1 MAKISTLLYYISL
14 LPGCWNIV
22 EICLAKISPFFPL
35 QVYVT
40 PVLEL
45 RRTDIPCMAIG
56 QAQMCVI
63 LVLALET
70 SGGNYVRGYSYAH
83 DRERWRSFSGE
94 SCSRAAGA
102 STDPDHSYYT
112 LIARSE
118 SRWKK
123 KDSQTFYLKSLVYI
137 LFRCNRYIQ
146 IHCPDHCL
154 FTIVWNAVSW
164 TIEKYWSP
172 KKDPISVMGWV
183 GLGGAMAQWCITPC
197 SEVYSLAP
205 TFARSSKALRS
216 SRVTPANN
224 PFHSCKYSTGTS
236 RTIWYGHNCYCQFKE
251 RTSIP
256 TIFDRFVLIYDKYNI
271 YNIPQPPE
279 QWSVHNLVTRQRS
292 IQ

>member
-146 IHCPDHCL
+146 IHCPDLTASLQLYDML
-154 FTIVWNAVSW
+154 FLGPSRN
-164 TIEKYWSP
+164 IEVQKRTWSQLW
-172 KKDPISVMGWV
+172 VGLGWV
-183 GLGGAMAQWCITPC
+183 GLWLNDA
-197 SEVYSLAP
+197 
-205 TFARSSKALRS
+205 
-216 SRVTPANN
+216 
-224 PFHSCKYSTGTS
+224 
-236 RTIWYGHNCYCQFKE
+236 
-251 RTSIP
+251 
-256 TIFDRFVLIYDKYNI
+256 
-271 YNIPQPPE
+271 
-279 QWSVHNLVTRQRS
+279 
-292 IQ
+292 

>member
-1 MAKISTLLYYISL
+1 M
-14 LPGCWNIV
+14 
-22 EICLAKISPFFPL
+22 
-35 QVYVT
+35 
-40 PVLEL
+40 LEL

-137 LFRCNRYIQ
+137 LFRCNRYISQ
-146 IHCPDHCL
+146 ITASLQLYEML
-154 FTIVWNAVSW
+154 FLGPSRNIEFQKKTRSRFYKRKMCRSLNCTRWPQLLQLQLSPQMLLDPNLRLGNCIRNLSHLLSCQIISIKLQFDNMTYWWNQLHFKW
-164 TIEKYWSP
+164 NMPLNYWLLP
-172 KKDPISVMGWV
+172 LFM
-183 GLGGAMAQWCITPC
+183 L
-197 SEVYSLAP
+197 
-205 TFARSSKALRS
+205 
-216 SRVTPANN
+216 
-224 PFHSCKYSTGTS
+224 
-236 RTIWYGHNCYCQFKE
+236 
-251 RTSIP
+251 
-256 TIFDRFVLIYDKYNI
+256 
-271 YNIPQPPE
+271 
-279 QWSVHNLVTRQRS
+279 TRW
-292 IQ
+292 

>member
-1 MAKISTLLYYISL
+1 M
-14 LPGCWNIV
+14 
-22 EICLAKISPFFPL
+22 
-35 QVYVT
+35 
-40 PVLEL
+40 LEL

-146 IHCPDHCL
+146 IHCPDLTASLQLYDML
-154 FTIVWNAVSW
+154 FLGPSRNIEVRKRTRSQLYKRKVCRSVNCTSWPQLLQLQLSPQMLMDRNLRQLHKKSQPLAQLPNYFYKTAVWQYDILMDWNQLHFKW
-164 TIEKYWSP
+164 NMPLNYWLLP
-172 KKDPISVMGWV
+172 LFMLTRWWINTD
-183 GLGGAMAQWCITPC
+183 CIRN
-197 SEVYSLAP
+197 LNL
-205 TFARSSKALRS
+205 SKAAVWHLS
-216 SRVTPANN
+216 DAITDGEKPIA
-224 PFHSCKYSTGTS
+224 
-236 RTIWYGHNCYCQFKE
+236 
-251 RTSIP
+251 
-256 TIFDRFVLIYDKYNI
+256 
-271 YNIPQPPE
+271 
-279 QWSVHNLVTRQRS
+279 
-292 IQ
+292 